1 MVYITV
7 IKTRWAL
14 RLKTKY
20 KTLLHIKN
28 NYYVLVMISLH
39 NSSNFTYKKAKNIIV
54 WTKNAPPLVFD

>member
-14 RLKTKY
+14 RLKTKN

-28 NYYVLVMISLH
+28 NYYVLVMILLH

-54 WTKNAPPLVFD
+54 